1 MPLAIDDDLS
11 DVSEL
16 SSPPAS
22 PVPPEGFLYPSP
34 PPSQDADQ
42 PSAAR
47 GPRAAPASKRRRVAL
62 PKERTTQKLDLSED
76 SPLSLEEQAP
86 QIDLL
91 VQTLQKHRKVVVV
104 AGAGISTSAG
114 STCLTTPHIPYTT
127 LLQRTVGLTCTT
139 YSSGFPIHRR
149 PV

>member
-1 MPLAIDDDLS
+1 MPLSIDDDLS

-34 PPSQDADQ
+34 PPSQDSQDADQ

-114 STCLTTPHIPYTT
+114 STYLTTPHTPYPIPPYYTV
-127 LLQRTVGLTCTT
+127 QWANVN
-139 YSSGFPIHRR
+139 Y
-149 PV
+149 V

>member
-1 MPLAIDDDLS
+1 MPLSIDDDLS

-34 PPSQDADQ
+34 PPSQDSQDADQ

-114 STCLTTPHIPYTT
+114 STCLTTPHTPYHPTT
-127 LLQRTVGLTCTT
+127 LYSGLT
-139 YSSGFPIHRR
+139 
-149 PV
+149 

>member
-1 MPLAIDDDLS
+1 MSLAIDDDLS

-34 PPSQDADQ
+34 PPSQDSQDSQDADQ

-62 PKERTTQKLDLSED
+62 PKERTTQKLDLSDD

-114 STCLTTPHIPYTT
+114 STCLTTPHAPSHPPTPYS
-127 LLQRTVGLTCTT
+127 GLT
-139 YSSGFPIHRR
+139 
-149 PV
+149 

>member
-1 MPLAIDDDLS
+1 MDGDLS

-76 SPLSLEEQAP
+76 SPLSLEEQGP

-114 STCLTTPHIPYTT
+114 STCLTTPHTLYHPTT
-127 LLQRTVGLTCTT
+127 TYSGLTYTT
-139 YSSGFPIHRR
+139 YSSGFPLHRWS
-149 PV
+149 V

>member
-1 MPLAIDDDLS
+1 MPLSIDDDLS

-34 PPSQDADQ
+34 PPSQDSQDADQ

-114 STCLTTPHIPYTT
+114 STCLTTSRTPYPIPPYYTV
-127 LLQRTVGLTCTT
+127 QWANVN
-139 YSSGFPIHRR
+139 Y
-149 PV
+149 V